1 MPPSARPLTRLGR
14 VTSSGRFLPEIDG
27 IRFVAIASVLLFHAS
42 GRVQE
47 WSPVAAGSGDLL
59 GRLFAGGDAG
69 VRIFFVLSGFII
81 ALPFAEA
88 ARGQGPRPSLRA
100 YYLRRVTRL
109 EPPYLINLAVLALLL
124 ATTGAYPP
132 RTVLAHLVPSLAY
145 QHGAVFGTFPLVNFV
160 AWSLEVEIQ
169 FYVLAPLFAGVFRLP
184 RGACRG
190 LLIAVVVAGSVL
202 DTLWP
207 GPPRWRLTL
216 GPYVHWFA
224 AGFFL
229 ADLQAGRDGTAG
241 RSSWRWDLAGALAWV
256 ALAPLRLHG
265 TLYPLVYPAVATA
278 AVAAVLRGGR
288 LGAIFR
294 RPWVTTVGGM
304 CYTIYLWH
312 PTVIE
317 NAGRLTIA
325 HPLFASAAAER
336 LVQVAGLAALA
347 VVAAIPAFL
356 LFEKPFMFRDWPSRC
371 LRDPKSVWLRAGVL
385 YRSIPDRRI

>member
-47 WSPVAAGSGDLL
+47 WSPVAGRSGDLL

-69 VRIFFVLSGFII
+69 VRLFFVLSGFII
-81 ALPFAEA
+81 ALPFAEG
-88 ARGQGPRPSLRA
+88 ARGAAPRPSLRA

-124 ATTGAYPP
+124 AATGAYPP
-132 RTVLAHLVPSLAY
+132 GTVVAHLLPSLAY

-184 RGACRG
+184 RGACRA
-190 LLIAVVVAGSVL
+190 LLIAIVVAGSVL
-202 DTLWP
+202 DAAWP

-216 GPYVHWFA
+216 GPFLHWFA
-224 AGFFL
+224 AGFLL
-229 ADLQAGRDGTAG
+229 ADVQAGRAG
-241 RSSWRWDLAGALAWV
+241 VAPRPSWRWELTGLLAWA
-256 ALAPLRLHG
+256 ALVPLRLEG
-265 TLYPLVYPAVATA
+265 ALYPLLYPAVAT
-278 AVAAVLRGGR
+278 VAIVAVLHGGR

-312 PTVIE
+312 PVIIE

-325 HPLFASAAAER
+325 HPLLASPAAER
-336 LVQVAGLAALA
+336 LVQVLGLAALA
-347 VVAAIPAFL
+347 VVASIPAFL
-356 LFEKPFMFRDWPSRC
+356 LFEKPFMFRDWPSRWG
-371 LRDPKSVWLRAGVL
+371 RDPKSVWLRPGVFL
-385 YRSIPDRRI
+385 KPVPDRPI